1 MNFFLCS
8 FLLLNSCVSIALI
21 VKQLFEGNT
30 YWYMYPLLVVGILT
44 ACVMT
49 AFLGAEFVLYKLKQA
64 KIVDEDWEKVIEK
77 GE

>member
-1 MNFFLCS
+1 MCS
-8 FLLLNSCVSIALI
+8 LLLLNSCFAIALT
-21 VKQLFEGNT
+21 VKQFVEGNVYWHT
-30 YWYMYPLLVVGILT
+30 YLLLAVAILT
-44 ACVMT
+44 TCIMT